1 MANLKDIIAYILQN
15 YPSNMKHELSN
26 ARVTK
31 MVYLADWRNCL
42 QSKGQVSDIEWYFD
56 NFGPFVWDV
65 KKAAEE
71 FPEIFDVGSEKN
83 MYGSTK
89 TIFRIKDDSF
99 KPDLTKSEKKS
110 IDFIIGVSSKK
121 YWDNFIKLVYSTH
134 PIASSERYSYL
145 NLGEKAAEYREL
157 KDAQYLTPP
166 PSPSKP

>member
-71 FPEIFDVGSEKN
+71 FPEIFTLGPK
-83 MYGSTK
+83 K
-89 TIFRIKDDSF
+89 TCMAQPKRFFELR
-99 KPDLTKSEKKS
+99 T
-110 IDFIIGVSSKK
+110 
-121 YWDNFIKLVYSTH
+121 
-134 PIASSERYSYL
+134 IASS
-145 NLGEKAAEYREL
+145 
-157 KDAQYLTPP
+157 LTSLIPRKNRLTI
-166 PSPSKP
+166 S